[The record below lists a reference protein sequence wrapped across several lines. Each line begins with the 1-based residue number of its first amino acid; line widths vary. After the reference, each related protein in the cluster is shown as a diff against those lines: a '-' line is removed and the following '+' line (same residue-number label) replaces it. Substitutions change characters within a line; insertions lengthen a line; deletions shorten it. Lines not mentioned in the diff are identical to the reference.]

1 MRNLRRT
8 ALSLVLAVAL
18 LGAMAVPA
26 LAANPTVSITVRAE
40 AVSIS
45 IDETT
50 WDIGTVG
57 TSDTAVWGDAADH
70 CILTNTGT
78 VNVDVTIQG
87 TDLVATNTT
96 HNWVLADDGD
106 AASETYALKAY
117 DGDGYNI
124 IVKKTE
130 GGGFNELAS
139 DLDHTTGNTVTWS
152 MTFYAPTAFN
162 AGDDGAEK
170 SGSVTLVASKNTD

>member
-26 LAANPTVSITVRAE
+26 LAANPTVSITVRARVV
-40 AVSIS
+40 AITNSQN
-45 IDETT
+45 T
-50 WDIGTVG
+50 WDVGIVTTSATVKWG
-57 TSDTAVWGDAADH
+57 SSDTYST
-70 CILTNTGT
+70 LTNTGT

-106 AASETYALKAY
+106 AGSETYALKATITDSY
-117 DGDGYNI
+117 GI

-130 GGGFNELAS
+130 GGGFNNLVSGLA
-139 DLDHTTGNTVTWS
+139 HTESNTATWS
-152 MTFYAPTAFN
+152 MEFYTPTAFN
-162 AGDDGAEK
+162 AGDDGEPK
-170 SGSVTLVASKNTD
+170 SGTVTLVASVAA